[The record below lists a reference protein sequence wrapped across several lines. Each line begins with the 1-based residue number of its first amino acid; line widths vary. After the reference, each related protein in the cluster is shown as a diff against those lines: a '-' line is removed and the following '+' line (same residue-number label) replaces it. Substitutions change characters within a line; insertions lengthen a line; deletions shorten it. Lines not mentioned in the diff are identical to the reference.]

1 MKIVLLLTGKTTEEY
16 IIKGIEDYSARI
28 RKFSAFEMV
37 ILRDLKNTGSMPP
50 ATQKEKE
57 GERIMEFFA
66 PGDYIIL
73 LDERGTQYR
82 SIELAGWLEERLMS
96 QVKRIVFV
104 TGGPWGFSDG
114 VRDRADMSL
123 SLSRLTFS
131 HQLVRLLFLEQ
142 LYRAFTII
150 RGVPYH
156 HE

>member
-1 MKIVLLLTGKTTEEY
+1 MKIVFLLTGRTTEEY

-28 RKFSAFEMV
+28 RKFSAFE
-37 ILRDLKNTGSMPP
+37 INALRDLKNTGSMPP
-50 ATQKEKE
+50 AVQKEKE
-57 GERIMEFFA
+57 GERILQFIS
-66 PGDYIIL
+66 PGDYVVL
-73 LDERGTQYR
+73 LDERGIQFR
-82 SIELAGWLEERLMS
+82 SIELAGWLAERLMTTA
-96 QVKRIVFV
+96 KRIVFV
-104 TGGPWGFSDG
+104 AGGPWGFSDG
-114 VRDRADMSL
+114 VKGRADTSL